1 MSESKKMGRPAV
13 FTGSLEKAIVKVIK
27 ANGLTG
33 ARVLLESVGV
43 QRKPGTAKTP
53 LKISLPTLAK
63 LAKRAGIELKRGRPK
78 AA

>member
-53 LKISLPTLAK
+53 LK
-63 LAKRAGIELKRGRPK
+63 LAKRNGLELKRGRPK